1 VGDFKVAQA
10 RSSPN
15 SGASRFQI
23 SLQRRPY
30 IISGLPTMRNLVS
43 CWAAKEFLVNDQEQL
58 TESGHVR
65 LIQKAMINTKRIFAG
80 VILAALL
87 ACPAV
92 AQLPNRVNL
101 KLDASEAE
109 AVLTILDKR
118 AHHEDVTDADW
129 QKLFGTT
136 PYRRLKQRETS
147 MRRPFTDEE
156 FTNFVT
162 ALDARREQ
170 LRQTLRQW
178 QSADLQAV
186 AQRPLRYL
194 PPEASIHADVY
205 PVIKPQSN
213 SFVFEAATAPTI
225 FLYLDPKMSRAQFE
239 NTVAHESHHIGLA
252 SLDAAY
258 EERIKSLPED
268 AREAARWMGAFGEG
282 MAVLAAA
289 GSPDVPPM
297 ADFPERDQV
306 LWDLEAERFGA
317 NLDDLN
323 QFFLDTVHG
332 DLRNDAVAHEGAIFF
347 GYRGPWYTVG
357 YRMAVTIER
366 ELGRPA
372 LVATLADAREFVA
385 RYNEAAVNEN
395 AKNGGHLP
403 LFTAEILKAVG
414 TASSP
419 PPAH

>member
-1 VGDFKVAQA
+1 
-10 RSSPN
+10 
-15 SGASRFQI
+15 
-23 SLQRRPY
+23 
-30 IISGLPTMRNLVS
+30 
-43 CWAAKEFLVNDQEQL
+43 
-58 TESGHVR
+58 
-65 LIQKAMINTKRIFAG
+65 MIMTKRIFAG
-80 VILAALL
+80 VIVAALS
-87 ACPAV
+87 ACSAFAP
-92 AQLPNRVNL
+92 LSSRVDL

-129 QKLFGTT
+129 QKLFSTP
-136 PYRRLKQRETS
+136 PYRRLKQREIS

-156 FTNFVT
+156 FMKFVAT
-162 ALDARREQ
+162 LDAPREQ

-186 AQRPLRYL
+186 ARRPLHYL
-194 PPEASIHADVY
+194 PPQASIRSDVY

-213 SFVFEAATAPTI
+213 SFVFEAATAPAI
-225 FLYLDPKMSRAQFE
+225 FLYLDPKKSRPEFE
-239 NTVAHESHHIGLA
+239 NTVAHEAHHIGLS

-258 EERIKSLPED
+258 EEKIKSLPED
-268 AREAARWMGAFGEG
+268 ARKAARWMGAFGEG

-289 GSPDVPPM
+289 GSPDVSPM
-297 ADFPERDQV
+297 ADFPERDRV
-306 LWDLEAERFGA
+306 VWDLEVERFGA
-317 NLDDLN
+317 NLDVLN

-332 DLRNDAVAHEGAIFF
+332 DLRNNAVAHEGSIFF

-372 LVATLADAREFVA
+372 LVATLADPREFVA

-395 AKNGGHLP
+395 AKNRGQLP
-403 LFTAEILKAVG
+403 LFSAEILKAVS
-414 TASSP
+414 TPSSP
-419 PPAH
+419 AAAH

>member
-1 VGDFKVAQA
+1 
-10 RSSPN
+10 
-15 SGASRFQI
+15 
-23 SLQRRPY
+23 
-30 IISGLPTMRNLVS
+30 
-43 CWAAKEFLVNDQEQL
+43 
-58 TESGHVR
+58 
-65 LIQKAMINTKRIFAG
+65 
-80 VILAALL
+80 
-87 ACPAV
+87 
-92 AQLPNRVNL
+92 
-101 KLDASEAE
+101 
-109 AVLTILDKR
+109 
-118 AHHEDVTDADW
+118 
-129 QKLFGTT
+129 
-136 PYRRLKQRETS
+136 

-156 FTNFVT
+156 FTNFVA
-162 ALDARREQ
+162 ALDACREE

-178 QSADLQAV
+178 QSADLQGV

-194 PPEASIHADVY
+194 PPQASIHADVY

-213 SFVFEAATAPTI
+213 SFVFEPATAPAI
-225 FLYLDPKMSRAQFE
+225 FLHLDPKKSRAEFE
-239 NTVAHESHHIGLA
+239 NTVAHEAHHIGLS
-252 SLDAAY
+252 SLDASY
-258 EERIKSLPED
+258 EEKIKSLPED
-268 AREAARWMGAFGEG
+268 ARKAARWMGAFGEG

-323 QFFLDTVHG
+323 QFFLDTVRG
-332 DLRNDAVAHEGAIFF
+332 DLRNDAVAHEGGIFF

-372 LVATLADAREFVA
+372 LVATLADARDFVA

-403 LFTAEILKAVG
+403 LFSAEILKAVG
-414 TASSP
+414 TAPSP
-419 PPAH
+419 PLAH

>member
-1 VGDFKVAQA
+1 MHGDGLHLGGVG
-10 RSSPN
+10 
-15 SGASRFQI
+15 
-23 SLQRRPY
+23 
-30 IISGLPTMRNLVS
+30 T
-43 CWAAKEFLVNDQEQL
+43 
-58 TESGHVR
+58 
-65 LIQKAMINTKRIFAG
+65 
-80 VILAALL
+80 
-87 ACPAV
+87 
-92 AQLPNRVNL
+92 
-101 KLDASEAE
+101 LDA
-109 AVLTILDKR
+109 
-118 AHHEDVTDADW
+118 H
-129 QKLFGTT
+129 
-136 PYRRLKQRETS
+136 
-147 MRRPFTDEE
+147 
-156 FTNFVT
+156 
-162 ALDARREQ
+162 REQ

-178 QSADLQAV
+178 QSADLQDV
-186 AQRPLRYL
+186 AQRPLHYL
-194 PPEASIHADVY
+194 PPQAHIHADVY

-213 SFVFEAATAPTI
+213 SFVFESATAAI
-225 FLYLDPKMSRAQFE
+225 FLYLDPKKSRAEFE
-239 NTVAHESHHIGLA
+239 NTVAHEAHHIGLS

-258 EERIKSLPED
+258 EEKIKSLPEN
-268 AREAARWMGAFGEG
+268 AGKAAPWMGAFGEG

-297 ADFPERDQV
+297 ADFPERDRV

-332 DLRNDAVAHEGAIFF
+332 DLRNDAVAHEGSIFF

-366 ELGRPA
+366 ELGRAA

-385 RYNEAAVNEN
+385 RYNEAASTEN

-403 LFTAEILKAVG
+403 LFSTEILKAVG